1 MRDEK
6 LYGMKVEVMLKDF
19 KNLIISLVVITLC
32 YFIADLLHLNDFS
45 IIDFLIPAVSLFLA
59 YFVVHLINK
68 KHR

>member
-1 MRDEK
+1 M
-6 LYGMKVEVMLKDF
+6 EVGVVLKDF

-59 YFVVHLINK
+59 YFVVYLFNK
-68 KHR
+68 NK